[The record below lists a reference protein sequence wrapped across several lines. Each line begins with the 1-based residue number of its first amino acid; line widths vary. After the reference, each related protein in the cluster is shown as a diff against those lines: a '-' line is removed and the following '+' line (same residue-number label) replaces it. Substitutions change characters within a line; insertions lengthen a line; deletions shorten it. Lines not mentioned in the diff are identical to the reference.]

1 MLIALAPDTEVSG
14 RLQKWNVHGGVPDDM
29 FRLRTLEP
37 AHWGLYGYLVREM
50 HEHASMFRQH
60 EYTRLPELVEDVCKA
75 YRQYYDRDLTTHY
88 LQML

>member
-1 MLIALAPDTEVSG
+1 MDMLIALAPDTEVSG

-50 HEHASMFRQH
+50 HEHASMNTPG
-60 EYTRLPELVEDVCKA
+60 YPNWSKMSARL
-75 YRQYYDRDLTTHY
+75 TGST
-88 LQML
+88 MTGI